1 MRTVAFEEIALEQF
15 YEWEKTDIK
24 TFTKIVKLI
33 AECRDTPFSGIG
45 KPEALKYNLKGLWSR
60 RITKEHRL
68 VYQVTI
74 NNIISCNFHY

>member
-33 AECRDTPFSGIG
+33 AEC
-45 KPEALKYNLKGLWSR
+45 
-60 RITKEHRL
+60 
-68 VYQVTI
+68 
-74 NNIISCNFHY
+74 